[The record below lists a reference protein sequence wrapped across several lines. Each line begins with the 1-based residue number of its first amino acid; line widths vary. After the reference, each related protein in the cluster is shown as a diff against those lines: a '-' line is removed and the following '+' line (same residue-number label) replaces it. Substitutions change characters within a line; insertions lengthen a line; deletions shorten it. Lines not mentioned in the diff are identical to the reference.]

1 MDLLNINENN
11 EKSEKEKK
19 KTRITVHLVFTIVF
33 FILIMMFKAINNK
46 SIVYLVMEVA
56 GYTYGPLLGLFAFG
70 ILTKRNIYKKYSII
84 TVAILAPIFTYI
96 INELVINFTDY
107 KIGVELIIL
116 NGLLTFIG
124 LWLVSSTKQKEVNLS
139 T

>member
-1 MDLLNINENN
+1 MN
-11 EKSEKEKK
+11 SHTY
-19 KTRITVHLVFTIVF
+19 TRLEMKRGCSMI
-33 FILIMMFKAINNK
+33 
-46 SIVYLVMEVA
+46 
-56 GYTYGPLLGLFAFG
+56 AFPACSFVWPFQY
-70 ILTKRNIYKKYSII
+70 IYKKYSII

-124 LWLVSSTKQKEVNLS
+124 LWLVSSNRQKETIIHS
-139 T
+139 